1 MRIRWFFESQLWI
14 VIVYWRFKLVFLILQ
29 FDCYSTKNH
38 ICLVLFLFFVNCV
51 LHFSP
56 EVLNS
61 MDLVVS
67 MHFLLFKILIFTAC
81 FWYPNGQQKLVFVEK
96 LAIWAAETCFCWKVS
111 FNPFKA
117 TIFVNF
123 VLLLTQMG
131 SSINAAAV
139 LKCKIK
145 NKCCFLTCTFTILC
159 KMFHNMYLV

>member
-1 MRIRWFFESQLWI
+1 MFGIIFIFCELCAS
-14 VIVYWRFKLVFLILQ
+14 FL
-29 FDCYSTKNH
+29 TW
-38 ICLVLFLFFVNCV
+38 
-51 LHFSP
+51 SP
-56 EVLNS
+56 ELHGPCCFYALFAVQNTDIYS
-61 MDLVVS
+61 
-67 MHFLLFKILIFTAC
+67 LLLIS
-81 FWYPNGQQKLVFVEK
+81 K
-96 LAIWAAETCFCWKVS
+96 WAAETCFCWKISYLGSRNLFCWKVS